1 MPLPGAYVWAGNN
14 NSFKI
19 HKQESLQSESKQ
31 CPFQGSTFNTSDYDL
46 DTSHF
51 GAEKMRL

>member
-1 MPLPGAYVWAGNN
+1 MPSAGAYVWVGNN
-14 NSFKI
+14 DSFKI
-19 HKQESLQSESKQ
+19 HKQESSQSESTQ
-31 CPFQGSTFNTSDYDL
+31 CPFQGSSFNTSDYDL